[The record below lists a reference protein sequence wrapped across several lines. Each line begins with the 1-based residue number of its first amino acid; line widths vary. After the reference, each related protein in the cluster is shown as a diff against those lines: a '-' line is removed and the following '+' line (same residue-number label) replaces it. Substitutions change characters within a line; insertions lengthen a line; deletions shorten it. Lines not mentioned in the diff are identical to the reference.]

1 MRKADKI
8 GLVALGVMIAIT
20 AGLAYLT
27 FWLFY

>member
-8 GLVALGVMIAIT
+8 GLVVLGMMVATTI
-20 AGLAYLT
+20 GLAYLT